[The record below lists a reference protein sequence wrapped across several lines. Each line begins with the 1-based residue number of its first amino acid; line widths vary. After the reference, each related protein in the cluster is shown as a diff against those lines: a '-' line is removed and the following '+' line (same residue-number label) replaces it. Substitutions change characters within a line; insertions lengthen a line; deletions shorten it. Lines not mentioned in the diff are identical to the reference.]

1 MLKHIFILSIIS
13 CILLS
18 CASAQKCNVLD
29 VFYNLYESQCL
40 ATESTNN
47 EVYILYSVNPVEGF
61 NLRRDV
67 YLRMAVFL
75 ESLRKIKGY
84 ENSYLVL
91 PTFHHLYHWK
101 SNFKQNLMFW
111 NHFFD
116 LDSLK
121 MYTNVLD
128 MWEFFEKT
136 KRKTRKKIVTIS
148 EVYRLQHFENMFE
161 SGVFVDKFEETAC
174 PRSDYDNYHYFDYH
188 NITENSITCLNFQ
201 GSATLLINVLEKYK
215 DTQQLSDQPRIVL
228 FANAETALHD
238 FFGDEEYW
246 KARRSMRFNNELITI
261 ANNYRRDFFESED
274 KKDLVQRPVKWINE
288 KPYTGAV
295 GGDYLCVHMRRGDFL
310 HGREAQMPT
319 LRSVAAQIKR
329 SLVQLGLHKVFIS
342 SDCTG
347 LEYKDLKAYLR
358 AINVYKYKAHSK
370 VLQEKLGDGGVA
382 IIDQIICS
390 NARKFIGTYE
400 STFTYRIY
408 EEREILGFPREL
420 TFNTLCKHDDDLTD
434 CRQNSVWPI
443 RY

>member
-1 MLKHIFILSIIS
+1 M
-13 CILLS
+13 LS

-29 VFYNLYESQCL
+29 VFYKLDDSQCL
-40 ATESTNN
+40 ATKSTNK

-128 MWEFFEKT
+128 MWEFFEKI

-215 DTQQLSDQPRIVL
+215 NTQQLSDQPRIVL

-246 KARRSMRFNNELITI
+246 RARRSMRFNNELISI
-261 ANNYRRDFFESED
+261 ANDYRKDFFDSED

-288 KPYTGAV
+288 KVDFNLHFNPLITQLNPNYFFFSQPYTGAV

-329 SLVQLGLHKVFIS
+329 SLVQLGLSKVFIS
-342 SDCTG
+342 SDCSG
-347 LEYKDLKAYLR
+347 LGKLKL
-358 AINVYKYKAHSK
+358 K
-370 VLQEKLGDGGVA
+370 
-382 IIDQIICS
+382 
-390 NARKFIGTYE
+390 
-400 STFTYRIY
+400 
-408 EEREILGFPREL
+408 
-420 TFNTLCKHDDDLTD
+420 KHHK
-434 CRQNSVWPI
+434 
-443 RY
+443 